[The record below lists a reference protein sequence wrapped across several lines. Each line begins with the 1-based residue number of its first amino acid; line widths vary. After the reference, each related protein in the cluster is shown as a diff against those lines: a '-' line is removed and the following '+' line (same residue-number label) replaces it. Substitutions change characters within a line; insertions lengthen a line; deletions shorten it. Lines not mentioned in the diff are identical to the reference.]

1 MKLHPTL
8 FRSLKSLCWLRLAA
22 GMVATS
28 AALPM
33 RAAEIRH
40 GTVRTEHLASTVLR
54 ENRIGLDA
62 NRTLKIVLPPDYEAS
77 AASGRRYPVV
87 YYLHNTFWSP
97 EKMFEDGNLM
107 RLLERGF
114 QENVVREFIFVA
126 ADFSGPTTGSMY
138 ENSPVSGRW
147 LDFAVDELVPFVD
160 GNFRT
165 LARRESRAIVGDFFG
180 GRGALKLAMV
190 HADVFAVAYALH
202 PVATGT
208 GPIPWPE
215 VAIDWPRLLAAKSW
229 DDVGSDGRTRLFVA
243 ISQAFLPNLERPP
256 FYCDFFKELEDGVP
270 KLNVEKTLRTKREFL
285 LEETLVESAANLRT
299 MRGLAFDWGSFDQV
313 QDHVYANRQFS
324 RKLEDLGVEHEAE
337 EYNGNPW
344 SKVWTE
350 HGRFYARVLP
360 FLERRLMFEEN
371 H

>member
-1 MKLHPTL
+1 
-8 FRSLKSLCWLRLAA
+8 
-22 GMVATS
+22 
-28 AALPM
+28 
-33 RAAEIRH
+33 
-40 GTVRTEHLASTVLR
+40 
-54 ENRIGLDA
+54 
-62 NRTLKIVLPPDYEAS
+62 
-77 AASGRRYPVV
+77 
-87 YYLHNTFWSP
+87 
-97 EKMFEDGNLM
+97 
-107 RLLERGF
+107 
-114 QENVVREFIFVA
+114 
-126 ADFSGPTTGSMY
+126 
-138 ENSPVSGRW
+138 
-147 LDFAVDELVPFVD
+147 VD
-160 GNFRT
+160 GILRT

-229 DDVGSDGRTRLFVA
+229 VDVGSDGRTRLFVA

-285 LEETLVESAANLRT
+285 LEETLAESAANLRT

-313 QDHVYANRQFS
+313 QDHVYANWQFR

-344 SKVWTE
+344 NKVWTE

-360 FLERRLMFEEN
+360 FLEQRLMFEEN